1 MPISVERALGT
12 LLTVLVGIAVLGNG
26 VIRIT
31 IGEENKHNMLMHIVV
46 VLLTTADTQA
56 GIKKYNNYCYNLSQC
71 GTSAHSPPGHL
82 HSHCP
87 DQSDK
92 RTARET

>member
-1 MPISVERALGT
+1 MEKRRCINEKEYLKSILYLCRYMPISVERALGA

-31 IGEENKHNMLMHIVV
+31 IGEENEHNMLMHIVV

-56 GIKKYNNYCYNLSQC
+56 GIKKYNNYYLNLSV
-71 GTSAHSPPGHL
+71 
-82 HSHCP
+82 
-87 DQSDK
+87 
-92 RTARET
+92 